1 MQKGMLGSLRV
12 LTLVGF
18 VTGLIAA
25 GSAAPA
31 AAPQKKPGPPPPTSG
46 TWTHTASMTTPREGQ
61 TAVLLRGG
69 QVLVMG
75 GSNGSVELSS
85 AELYNPASGTWTA
98 TGDMGVA
105 RSLFAA
111 TALPNGQA
119 LVTGGEVGGVAT
131 SSAELFNP
139 STGTFTATGSMA
151 VPRER
156 GTATLLQNGQVLVAG
171 GDNSSGDL
179 ASAELYNPATG
190 TFSPTG
196 SMNVARPTA
205 NATLLPN
212 GQALV
217 AGGATCCNNGCCSGG
232 SAELYN
238 PNTETWALTGSM
250 SFPRYGPLAGLL
262 PNGQVLEVCNIS
274 DPGVPRCGAEVY
286 TASSG
291 TWSQDG
297 AASPSAEVS
306 YAYTMLANG
315 EVLISGGQNVFGVD
329 QQTRV
334 LQSDATLFDPT
345 TGNSTQTG
353 NMSIPREDHTLTLLP
368 NGQMLAAGG
377 YTQSNSQVNP
387 KISVTASAELF
398 TP

>member
-1 MQKGMLGSLRV
+1 
-12 LTLVGF
+12 
-18 VTGLIAA
+18 
-25 GSAAPA
+25 
-31 AAPQKKPGPPPPTSG
+31 
-46 TWTHTASMTTPREGQ
+46 MTTPREGQ
-61 TAVLLRGG
+61 TAILLATG

-75 GSNGSVELSS
+75 GSNSSGALSS
-85 AELYNPASGTWTA
+85 AELYNPATGKFTA
-98 TGDMGVA
+98 TGDMGAA
-105 RSLFAA
+105 RTLFTA
-111 TALPNGQA
+111 TPLPNGQA
-119 LVTGGEVGGVAT
+119 LVTGGEVGGAVT

-139 STGTFTATGSMA
+139 ATGAFSSTGSMT

-156 GTATLLQNGQVLVAG
+156 GTATLLQNGRVLVAG

-179 ASAELYNPATG
+179 SSAELYNPATG

-212 GQALV
+212 GQVLV

-262 PNGQVLEVCNIS
+262 PDGQVLEVCNIS

-286 TASSG
+286 APASG

-297 AASPSAEVS
+297 AASPSAEGS

-315 EVLISGGQNVFGVD
+315 EVLISGGQNVFGQD
-329 QQTRV
+329 QQTHV
-334 LQSDATLFDPT
+334 LQSGATLFDPT
-345 TGNSTQTG
+345 NGNPTNTGS
-353 NMSIPREDHTLTLLP
+353 MSIPREDHTLTLLP

-377 YTQSNSQVNP
+377 YTQGNSQVNP

>member
-1 MQKGMLGSLRV
+1 
-12 LTLVGF
+12 
-18 VTGLIAA
+18 
-25 GSAAPA
+25 
-31 AAPQKKPGPPPPTSG
+31 
-46 TWTHTASMTTPREGQ
+46 MTTAREGQ
-61 TAVLLRGG
+61 TAVLLRDG

-85 AELYNPASGTWTA
+85 AELYSPATGTWTA
-98 TGDMGVA
+98 TGDMGAA
-105 RSLFAA
+105 RTLFTATSLQ
-111 TALPNGQA
+111 NGQV
-119 LVTGGEVGGVAT
+119 LVTGGDVGGAAT
-131 SSAELFNP
+131 SSAELFSP
-139 STGTFTATGSMA
+139 ATGTFTATGSMTVA
-151 VPRER
+151 RER

-171 GDNSSGDL
+171 GTNSSGDL
-179 ASAELYNPATG
+179 SSAELFNPATG

-205 NATLLPN
+205 NATLLRN
-212 GQALV
+212 GQVLV

-250 SFPRYGPLAGLL
+250 AFPRYGPMAGLL
-262 PNGQVLEVCNIS
+262 PDGQVLEVCNIS

-286 TASSG
+286 NPTSG
-291 TWSQDG
+291 SWSQDG
-297 AASPSAEVS
+297 AASPSAEGG
-306 YAYTMLANG
+306 YAYTMLNNG
-315 EVLISGGQNVFGVD
+315 EVLISGGQNVFGQD
-329 QQTRV
+329 QQTHV

-345 TGNSTQTG
+345 IGNSTNTG
-353 NMSIPREDHTLTLLP
+353 SMNIPREDHTLTLLP

>member
-1 MQKGMLGSLRV
+1 VIRLHKGTLGSLGAFM
-12 LTLVGF
+12 LVGF
-18 VTGLIAA
+18 VAGVVAA
-25 GSAAPA
+25 SSAAHA
-31 AAPQKKPGPPPPTSG
+31 ASSTSG
-46 TWTHTASMTTPREGQ
+46 TWMRTGSMTTPREGQ
-61 TAVLLRGG
+61 TAVLLANG
-69 QVLVMG
+69 QVLVMAG
-75 GSNGSVELSS
+75 TNSNGALSS
-85 AELYNPASGTWTA
+85 AELFNPATGKFSA
-98 TGDMGVA
+98 TGDMGAA
-105 RSLFAA
+105 RGSFTA

-119 LVTGGEVGGVAT
+119 LVTGGDVAGAAT

-139 STGTFTATGSMA
+139 ATGTFSQTGSMT

-156 GTATLLQNGQVLVAG
+156 GTATLLPNGKVLVAG

-179 ASAELYNPATG
+179 QSAELFNPATG

-212 GQALV
+212 GQVLV

-238 PNTETWALTGSM
+238 PNAETWALTGSM

-286 TASSG
+286 TPASG

-297 AASPSAEVS
+297 AASPSAEGS
-306 YAYTMLANG
+306 YAYTMLNNG

-329 QQTRV
+329 QQTHV

-345 TGNSTQTG
+345 TGNSTSTG
-353 NMSIPREDHTLTLLP
+353 SMSIPREDHTLTLLP

-377 YTQSNSQVNP
+377 YTQNNKG
-387 KISVTASAELF
+387 KITVTASAELF

>member
-1 MQKGMLGSLRV
+1 
-12 LTLVGF
+12 
-18 VTGLIAA
+18 
-25 GSAAPA
+25 
-31 AAPQKKPGPPPPTSG
+31 
-46 TWTHTASMTTPREGQ
+46 
-61 TAVLLRGG
+61 
-69 QVLVMG
+69 
-75 GSNGSVELSS
+75 
-85 AELYNPASGTWTA
+85 LYNPATGKFTA
-98 TGDMGVA
+98 TGAMGAA
-105 RSLFAA
+105 RSSFTA

-119 LVTGGEVGGVAT
+119 LVTGGDVGGAVT

-139 STGTFTATGSMA
+139 ATGTFSSTGGMT

-179 ASAELYNPATG
+179 ASAELFNPATG
-190 TFSPTG
+190 TSSPTG

-212 GQALV
+212 GQVLV
-217 AGGATCCNNGCCSGG
+217 AGGATCRNNGCCSGG

-238 PNTETWALTGSM
+238 PDTGNWALTGSM

-262 PNGQVLEVCNIS
+262 PDGQVLEICNIS
-274 DPGVPRCGAEVY
+274 DPGVPRCGTELY
-286 TASSG
+286 NPASAS
-291 TWSQDG
+291 WSQDG

-306 YAYTMLANG
+306 YAYTMLNNG

-329 QQTRV
+329 QQTHI
-334 LQSDATLFDPT
+334 LQSGATLFDPT
-345 TGNSTQTG
+345 TGNSTNTG
-353 NMSIPREDHTLTLLP
+353 SMSIPREDHSLTLLP

-377 YTQSNSQVNP
+377 YTQSNSKVNP

>member
-1 MQKGMLGSLRV
+1 VRKGTLGRV
-12 LTLVGF
+12 AGLLV
-18 VTGLIAA
+18 VGLAA
-25 GSAAPA
+25 GVVVASLAGPA
-31 AAPQKKPGPPPPTSG
+31 VGSQTPG
-46 TWTHTASMTTPREGQ
+46 TWTRTGSMTTPRVGQ
-61 TAVLLRGG
+61 TAVLLANG

-75 GSNGSVELSS
+75 GSNSSGALSS
-85 AELYNPASGTWTA
+85 AELFNPATGKFTA
-98 TGDMGVA
+98 TGGMGAA
-105 RSLFAA
+105 RTLFTA
-111 TALPNGQA
+111 TPLRNGQA
-119 LVTGGEVGGVAT
+119 LVTGGDVGGAVT
-131 SSAELFNP
+131 SSAEVFNP
-139 STGTFTATGSMA
+139 STGTFTATGSMT

-179 ASAELYNPATG
+179 SSAELYNPTTG

-212 GQALV
+212 RQVLV
-217 AGGATCCNNGCCSGG
+217 AGGATCCNNGCCSGA

-238 PNTETWALTGSM
+238 PDTGNWALTASM

-262 PNGQVLEVCNIS
+262 PNGQVLEICNIS
-274 DPGVPRCGAEVY
+274 DPGVPRCGTELYNPA
-286 TASSG
+286 SG

-306 YAYTMLANG
+306 YAYTMLNNG
-315 EVLISGGQNVFGVD
+315 QVLISGGQNVFGAY
-329 QQTRV
+329 QQTHV
-334 LQSDATLFDPT
+334 LQSGATLFDPT
-345 TGNSTQTG
+345 TGNSTSTG
-353 NMSIPREDHTLTLLP
+353 SMSIPREDHTLTLLQ

-377 YTQSNSQVNP
+377 YTQNNSPVNR